1 MKPVYLAGAVRT
13 PIGRFGGSLRSW
25 TAADLGTAVAKETL
39 RRAHVRPDQVD
50 DSIWGCARQAGG
62 GPNVGRQITFRAGVP
77 DRVPAFTVNQACG
90 SGLRAIILAAQQI
103 MLGRANIV
111 LAGGTESMSRVPYF
125 AEGARWGTRMGHA
138 ELVDGMYRDG
148 FNDPL
153 SGLVMG
159 ETAEVLARH
168 YEISRD
174 EQDECALLSQNRAS
188 AAVAAG
194 RFDEEILPLELD
206 CSLSLWERAGVR
218 GEATT
223 ETSPHPNSLPEGEG
237 TLFAKDEHIRA
248 NTTIEDLRK
257 LKPVFSKDGSV
268 TAGNSSGITDGAAA
282 VTVMSEAALKE
293 SGTEPLARIVD
304 YEIVGVPPEVMGI
317 GPVPAVR
324 ALLERQ
330 ELSLEEIDLIELN
343 EAFAAQ
349 VIACD
354 RDLQFDPDRL
364 NVNGGAIALGH
375 PIGCTG
381 VRITTTLL
389 HEMKKRQAKRGLATL
404 CISGGMG
411 IALLVERV

>member
-1 MKPVYLAGAVRT
+1 MESIYLAGAVRT
-13 PIGRFGGSLRSW
+13 PIGRFGGSLRSL
-25 TAADLGTAVAKETL
+25 TAADLGVAVAQECL
-39 RRAHVRPDQVD
+39 RRTNIPADQVD

-62 GPNVGRQITFRAGVP
+62 GPNVARQITFRAGAP

-90 SGLRAIILAAQQI
+90 SGLRAIILAAEKI
-103 MLGRANIV
+103 MVGRAHIV

-125 AEGARWGTRMGHA
+125 ADDARWGTRLGHVD
-138 ELVDGMYRDG
+138 LVDGMYRDG

-159 ETAEVLARH
+159 ETAEKLASQ
-168 YEISRD
+168 YEISRE
-174 EQDECALLSQNRAS
+174 EQDEYALRSQKRAAAAS
-188 AAVAAG
+188 AAC
-194 RFDEEILPLELD
+194 RFSDEIVPVELQA
-206 CSLSLWERAGVR
+206 SRRGSSPTVR
-218 GEATT
+218 
-223 ETSPHPNSLPEGEG
+223 EGS
-237 TLFAKDEHIRA
+237 TLFATDEHVRA
-248 NTTIEDLRK
+248 DTTIESLSK
-257 LKPVFSKDGSV
+257 LAPVFSKDGTV

-282 VTVMSEAALKE
+282 VMVMSESALKV
-293 SGTEPLARIVD
+293 SSADPLGRVVD
-304 YEIVGVPPEVMGI
+304 YEIVGVPAEIMGI
-317 GPVPAVR
+317 GPVPATR
-324 ALLERQ
+324 AILERQ
-330 ELSLEEIDLIELN
+330 KLALSDIDLIELN

-354 RDLQFDPDRL
+354 RELQFDPERL

-389 HEMKKRQAKRGLATL
+389 YEMEKRQAKRGLATL

>member
-1 MKPVYLAGAVRT
+1 MKTVYLAGAVRT

-25 TAADLGTAVAKETL
+25 TAADLATAVAKETL

-62 GPNVGRQITFRAGVP
+62 GPNVGRQITFRVGVP

-168 YEISRD
+168 YKISRD
-174 EQDECALLSQNRAS
+174 EQDEYALRSQHRAS

-194 RFDEEILPLELD
+194 RFDEEMLPLELRG
-206 CSLSLWERAGVR
+206 SSPTVREGSVAG
-218 GEATT
+218 
-223 ETSPHPNSLPEGEG
+223 ET

-248 NTTIEDLRK
+248 HTTIEDLRK
-257 LKPVFSKDGSV
+257 LQPVFAKDGSV

-282 VTVMSEAALKE
+282 VTVMSEAALTG
-293 SGTEPLARIVD
+293 SGAEPLARIVD

-317 GPVPAVR
+317 GPVPAVH
-324 ALLERQ
+324 AILERQ
-330 ELSLEEIDLIELN
+330 ELSLGEIDLVELN

-349 VIACD
+349 VIACH
-354 RDLQFDPDRL
+354 RDLQFDHDRL

-411 IALLVERV
+411 IALLFERV